1 MQGLQRFT
9 SIFKISQGPATSLPE
24 TLDLRNAANTR
35 TPIRNSNS
43 ENGELEVC
51 KEAAEEEEDGSQTN
65 YLTVPAQWY
74 PNYQLKITS
83 SSRQALSVSLNL

>member
-43 ENGELEVC
+43 ENEELE
-51 KEAAEEEEDGSQTN
+51 
-65 YLTVPAQWY
+65 
-74 PNYQLKITS
+74 
-83 SSRQALSVSLNL
+83 SSRNMRSLGEIFI